1 MGSMFKAVQDTGYF
15 TPSDRIARN
24 YTPTARS
31 LTMAKATAVSKKML
45 NAAPKTKS
53 SAGLLAPTVTATIGR
68 SKPMLMSQSTPALK
82 VNPEVFRSSVG
93 ERSNRRL
100 HRSPGNVNYVASS
113 HVPDKT
119 IQSMKGRGKFD
130 FSSWNPEPAEPEKK
144 RDESVE
150 IAAKPKRALTAEQEA
165 AAQQASMQNYWSS
178 VQTRVR
184 TGVINASGTT
194 TPLATLRKDWVDQVM
209 PKGKPPLFSIA

>member
-1 MGSMFKAVQDTGYF
+1 
-15 TPSDRIARN
+15 
-24 YTPTARS
+24 
-31 LTMAKATAVSKKML
+31 MAKATAVSKKML
-45 NAAPKTKS
+45 TAAPKTKS
-53 SAGLLAPTVTATIGR
+53 SAGFPAPTVTATIGR
-68 SKPMLMSQSTPALK
+68 SKPMLMSQSSPGLK
-82 VNPEVFRSSVG
+82 VNSEVFQSSVG

-119 IQSMKGRGKFD
+119 IQNMKGKGKFD

-150 IAAKPKRALTAEQEA
+150 IATKPKRVLTAEQEA
-165 AAQQASMQNYWSS
+165 AAQQASMESYWSS

-184 TGVINASGTT
+184 TGVLNASGTT
-194 TPLATLRKDWVDQVM
+194 TPLATLRKDWVDQVTLDGRVPM
-209 PKGKPPLFSIA
+209 LFSMR